1 MEMRPAAKNVY
12 FNIHLIN
19 NRSSIETDVLM
30 MFTKVT
36 VNHINLLHYYSLH

>member
-1 MEMRPAAKNVY
+1 MRPAAKNVY
-12 FNIHLIN
+12 FNIYLIN

-36 VNHINLLHYYSLH
+36 VLYL